1 MLLLEQTQNSAELA
15 KRKTGNCRMSSLQEL
30 KEDVKESRTGTSIK
44 ANLLLKAVV

>member
-1 MLLLEQTQNSAELA
+1 MLLLEQTQNSAGLA